1 MLRGNT
7 ENVIEPRKN
16 ELLEGGASLGRNDLR
31 PVQNPL
37 GKINRGF
44 HTDIIQQYGRIAISL
59 AQSRRMN
66 LKPEKRM
73 KPVVYSVMKFSELGT
88 RLAGQTGIND
98 LMADLGEALAA
109 SAAPAPLMLGGGN
122 PAHIPEMEQV
132 WEERMRAMVSDPAT
146 LRRTLAIYDPPRG
159 NQGCLEALAGLLRQ
173 EFGWPVGPENIA
185 VTPGGQT
192 AFFQLFNL
200 FAGRTQEGSQ
210 GRILFPLMPEYIG
223 YADQALTPDSFT
235 AVKPLIEITGPH
247 RFKYR
252 IDFDN
257 LRVTPDIRALCVSRP
272 TNPSGNVITDGEMQQ
287 LAEIAARHDIPLI
300 VDNAYGLPFPGILF
314 DEVAPLWTEQT
325 IHVMSLS
332 KFGLPGTR
340 TAFVVGPPKVA
351 AAVASMTAVTGLAN
365 GNFGQTIARPLIASG
380 EITRLSKEVI
390 KPYYLAKRDKAL
402 AAINEFFLDTAP
414 YAIHESGGAM
424 FLWLWVKDSKRTSK
438 EIYKALKKRGVL
450 VVPGEYFFFGLEDQ
464 EWPHRHECLRL
475 SFAMDDDDV
484 REGIRIIAE
493 ELFGG

>member
-1 MLRGNT
+1 
-7 ENVIEPRKN
+7 
-16 ELLEGGASLGRNDLR
+16 
-31 PVQNPL
+31 
-37 GKINRGF
+37 
-44 HTDIIQQYGRIAISL
+44 
-59 AQSRRMN
+59 
-66 LKPEKRM
+66 
-73 KPVVYSVMKFSELGT
+73 MKFSALGM
-88 RLAGQTGIND
+88 RLAGETGINA

-109 SAAPAPLMLGGGN
+109 SADPAPLMLGGGN
-122 PAHIPEMEQV
+122 PAHIPAMEAV
-132 WEERMRAMVSDPAT
+132 WEERMRAIISDPAT

-159 NQGCLEALAGLLRQ
+159 NAECLEALSGLLRS

-200 FAGRTQEGSQ
+200 FAGRTSDGHT

-223 YADQALTPDSFT
+223 YADQSLEKGAFT
-235 AVKPLIEITGPH
+235 ALKPRIEITGPH
-247 RFKYR
+247 RFKYG
-252 IDFDN
+252 IDFEN

-272 TNPSGNVITDGEMQQ
+272 TNPSGNVITDAEMNH
-287 LAEIAARHDIPLI
+287 LAELASRHDIPLI
-300 VDNAYGLPFPGILF
+300 IDNAYGWPFPGILF
-314 DEVAPLWTEQT
+314 EEPSKEVTPLWTEHT

-340 TAFVVGPPKVA
+340 TAFVVGPPEVA

-365 GNFGQTIARPLIASG
+365 GNFGQTIAGPLIASG
-380 EITRLSKEVI
+380 EITRLSREVI
-390 KPYYLAKRDKAL
+390 RPYYLAKRDKAL
-402 AAINEFFLDTAP
+402 AAVAEFFPDTAP

-424 FLWLWVKDSKRTSK
+424 FLWLWIKDSKRTSK
-438 EIYKALKKRGVL
+438 EIYRALKERGVL

-475 SFAMDDDDV
+475 SFAMDDNDV

-493 ELFGG
+493 ELF